1 MLNARRIQLARGN
14 VSKFHIAIVSYSGG
28 EVVVSFC
35 SLCVIFEPKC
45 ISLPHPPLEFL
56 NIVFEFTTT
65 LSCQYFVFFHNF
77 FAYVVFYFKETFDLN

>member
-1 MLNARRIQLARGN
+1 MLNARRIPLARGN
-14 VSKFHIAIVSYSGG
+14 VSKFHIAIVSYPGG
-28 EVVVSFC
+28 DVVVSFC

-45 ISLPHPPLEFL
+45 ISPLEFL

-77 FAYVVFYFKETFDLN
+77 FAYVVFYFKETFRS